1 MNRQKM
7 ALALLLIVFALS
19 LAYSF
24 MRRPQ
29 QGRVEKLKYTTG
41 MKVDSY
47 LKIDKRRDDNK
58 LHLELLDREIPRFS
72 GFRRNI
78 FRPIFSNE
86 IKLSSIPKPIKP
98 APPAP
103 PPPPPPPPV
112 VKTPAQIAMEEV
124 GQFAFLGYLHKENR
138 RTVFLT
144 KNNEIFLVK
153 KGDKIIGK
161 YEVADITEN
170 NMTIAVTPGGEQVVI
185 PLQQNRPQA
194 IVAAPPPARS
204 RR

>member
-1 MNRQKM
+1 MNRRKM
-7 ALALLLIVFALS
+7 ALALLLIVFALAA
-19 LAYSF
+19 AYSF
-24 MRRPQ
+24 LRRPQ
-29 QGRVEKLKYTTG
+29 QRSVEKLKYTTG
-41 MKVDSY
+41 MKVDSIRMIN
-47 LKIDKRRDDNK
+47 KAQDDNK

-112 VKTPAQIAMEEV
+112 EKTPAQIAMEEV

-138 RTVFLT
+138 RTIFLT
-144 KNNEIFLVK
+144 KNNEIFLVR

-194 IVAAPPPARS
+194 SVAAPPARS